1 MMPRH
6 CPGSRSCLPHRRTRR
21 EPWPDPTLQCC
32 ILLDERFSSAVL
44 TIKWTHRFAFF
55 SRYVCWVWPT
65 QACVPAPMVYMM
77 PRHCAGSRSCL
88 PHPSKKKLPWPDLAF
103 HSCILPAERFLH
115 QLCRPP
121 HKPKTVP
128 LFHGTLVESDLRQ
141 LAPQHPCDI
150 SIQDIPPVPWP
161 CKTSKFSSCKI
172 YINFAI

>member
-1 MMPRH
+1 
-6 CPGSRSCLPHRRTRR
+6 
-21 EPWPDPTLQCC
+21 
-32 ILLDERFSSAVL
+32 
-44 TIKWTHRFAFF
+44 
-55 SRYVCWVWPT
+55 
-65 QACVPAPMVYMM
+65 M

-150 SIQDIPPVPWP
+150 SIQDIPPVAKAASTTTKGRKNNLVQRGEPGNLRCRSRRPPRQPW
-161 CKTSKFSSCKI
+161 SCEGQASEKSGLDGKG
-172 YINFAI
+172 NGKGATGKSTNAILWKGVGMLSGR